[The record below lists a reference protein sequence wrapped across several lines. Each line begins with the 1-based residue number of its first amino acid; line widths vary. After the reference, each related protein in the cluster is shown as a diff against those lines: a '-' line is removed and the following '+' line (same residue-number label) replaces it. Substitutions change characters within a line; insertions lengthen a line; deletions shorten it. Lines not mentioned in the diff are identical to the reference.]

1 MPTIATT
8 AVVTAPKT
16 LEFREVPVPAL
27 GPDEALVEVETNG
40 VCGSDLELYEG
51 SVAGYPLPIVMGH
64 EPVGRIA
71 DIGPVARKRWQVGV
85 GDRVVINSA
94 LRCGRCAG
102 CEAADRCLEL
112 RTGYGTRSP
121 ELGCGLWGGFATHL
135 LLTAES
141 MIVPMSPAV
150 DLAAVAF
157 HNPLANGFQWSVTAG
172 GVGVGTTVL
181 VIGAGPRGLACA
193 LAALYAGAADVSLA
207 GLRQDASRLAL
218 ATQMGVD
225 HAITLATADSREL
238 RDRLAAGRPSVV
250 IDTTPRSAAAVRQ
263 ALEAVADGGRVVVAG
278 IKGPTTTL
286 DLPIDTIVL
295 RRLTVVGPQSKT
307 QRSLEAA
314 VRAVESGRLPL
325 EKLTTR
331 SYPLRRLEAAIEA
344 LRSTDPQRPLHMR
357 VDPMT

>member
-1 MPTIATT
+1 MATIATI
-8 AVVTAPKT
+8 AVVTAPRM
-16 LEFREVPVPAL
+16 LEFREVPLPRL
-27 GPDEALVEVETNG
+27 GPDEALVQVETNG

-71 DIGPVARKRWQVGV
+71 DIGPVARRRWQVDV
-85 GDRVVINSA
+85 GDRVVVNSA

-102 CEAADRCLEL
+102 CVAGDRCLEL

-141 MIVPMSPAV
+141 MIVRMSPAV
-150 DLAAVAF
+150 GLAAVAF
-157 HNPLANGFQWSVTAG
+157 HNPLANGFQWSVAAG
-172 GVGVGTTVL
+172 GIGVGTTAV
-181 VIGAGPRGLACA
+181 VVGAGPRGFACA
-193 LAALYAGAADVSLA
+193 LAALYAGAAHVTMA
-207 GLRQDASRLAL
+207 GLGQDASRLAL
-218 ATQMGVD
+218 AAQMGI
-225 HAITLATADSREL
+225 HHTIALETADSHEL
-238 RDRLAAGRPSVV
+238 RDRLAAERPSVV
-250 IDTTPRSAAAVRQ
+250 VDTTPRSATAVRQ
-263 ALEAVADGGRVVVAG
+263 ALDAVADGGRVVIAG
-278 IKGPTTTL
+278 LKGPATTI
-286 DLPIDTIVL
+286 DLPLGTIVL
-295 RRLTVVGPQSKT
+295 RRLTVTGPLSKT

-331 SYPLRRLEAAIEA
+331 SYPLRGLAASIEA
-344 LRSTDPQRPLHMR
+344 LRSADPDRPLHMR